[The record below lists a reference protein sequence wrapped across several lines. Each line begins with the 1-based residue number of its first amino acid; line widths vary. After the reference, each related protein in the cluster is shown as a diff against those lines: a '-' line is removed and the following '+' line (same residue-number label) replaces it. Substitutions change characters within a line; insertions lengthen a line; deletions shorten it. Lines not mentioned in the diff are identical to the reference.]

1 MEFNSVV
8 QMRANA
14 WRMDVSNKMQRKV
27 TASAS
32 DGVSFNGQ
40 LQNAG
45 AADDTTGVENY
56 RKYLEKRYGN
66 VTIQSIGKDRES
78 LEKAGKSMRG
88 NDVVIAPNIL
98 EQMAKEPRKAA
109 YYERKIDAFFAD
121 IPRQTAICAAKGL
134 DYQPCGVVIHEDGS
148 VTYISG
154 CADSPKRVAEVNAIN
169 RAKREKQAALR
180 KASLERALEAKE
192 NESETTSDIVVKPDG
207 SRVLVV
213 TMNIGGME
221 TTMSLEISKPT
232 TLPNDCET
240 ENEEDEINHEQNRQS
255 LSENLVEGMEREV

>member
-1 MEFNSVV
+1 MECNS
-8 QMRANA
+8 ANSMWVST
-14 WRMDVSNKMQRKV
+14 WRQEVSEKIPKKV
-27 TASAS
+27 NTAFVPG
-32 DGVSFNGQ
+32 GVDFAGQ
-40 LQNAG
+40 LQSAKEAKG
-45 AADDTTGVENY
+45 TTGVENY
-56 RKYLEKRYGN
+56 RKYLEKKYGN
-66 VTIQSIGKDRES
+66 VTVQSIGKDRES

-98 EQMAKEPRKAA
+98 EQMANDPGKAA

-180 KASLERALEAKE
+180 KASLERALQ
-192 NESETTSDIVVKPDG
+192 SEQERRMTWRPDF
-207 SRVLVV
+207 L
-213 TMNIGGME
+213 
-221 TTMSLEISKPT
+221 
-232 TLPNDCET
+232 
-240 ENEEDEINHEQNRQS
+240 
-255 LSENLVEGMEREV
+255 